1 MKCKKAAAPKAV
13 SPKVNTKRVVLTV
26 NADPGSEVAVSGD
39 FNAWNSD
46 GKRMTDKKGK
56 GQFTVTL
63 NLAPGIY
70 EYKFIINKTW
80 SLDPNCKEW
89 VPNSYGTL
97 NSVLHVE

>member
-1 MKCKKAAAPKAV
+1 MKRTTPLPEKAV
-13 SPKVNTKRVVLTV
+13 IPKVINRRVGFTV
-26 NADPGSEVAVSGD
+26 NADPGRAVAVSGD
-39 FNAWNSD
+39 FNAWIP
-46 GKRMTDKKGK
+46 GGRKMTDKKGN

-70 EYKFIINKTW
+70 EYKFLIDNTW

-89 VPNSYGTL
+89 VPNCFGTL

>member
-1 MKCKKAAAPKAV
+1 MKCNPAAAPKAGH
-13 SPKVNTKRVVLTV
+13 PKVNTRRVVLTV

-39 FNAWNSD
+39 FNAWNPE
-46 GKRMTDKKGK
+46 GKRMTDKKSK